1 MISSVMKN
9 IIFTIAL
16 LGLSTVAS
24 ADVDK
29 KDPYQMIET
38 VADITFKRFANEQS
52 AIRKEPN
59 LLKTIVREELMPY
72 VNYQYACLL
81 YTSPSPRDS

>member
-38 VADITFKRFANEQS
+38 VADITFKRF
-52 AIRKEPN
+52 
-59 LLKTIVREELMPY
+59 
-72 VNYQYACLL
+72 C
-81 YTSPSPRDS
+81 